1 MSHSPSPNPSTLD
14 FFEVLRRNVASFPE
28 RVAFQILA
36 EESRETFTYA
46 RVAEDIRKISLLLAR
61 AGVGS
66 GDTAGIL
73 MENHPRWGIAFLAAQ
88 SAGAIVVPLDI
99 LHDHATLA
107 KLIQHAECRF
117 MIVSERLAPVWKQVQ
132 ALLGAPL
139 PFLVAGEKCEAAGWE
154 TAPLPLVERGL
165 DDGLM
170 ILYTSGTTGN
180 PKGVA
185 LTRRNVYRNVVEA
198 VNVVGPTAEDHF
210 LSVLPLYHIL
220 SLVINFMIPVYLG
233 ARVTFLQSLEAQKVL
248 KAFREEGVTI
258 FICVPQFFYLAHR
271 RIMQE
276 VARQSFLKR
285 FLFRRLLAVSRFCNL
300 SLGVNPG
307 RFFFKAIHEP
317 FGPTLRLLG
326 VGGARFD
333 PQVAGSFRD
342 LGFNLAQAFGMTETA
357 ALITIAL
364 PKGRQVGT
372 AGAAMSHDEVRI
384 KEPGENG
391 VGEVLVRGENVMPGY
406 YKNPEATAEALK
418 DGWLH
423 TGDLGFI
430 DSGGFLHVTGRM
442 KDVIVLSSGKNIY
455 PEEIEKHYQSEMPY
469 IKEICV
475 IGVPDTTSGEGGE
488 KLHAVIVP
496 DFDYLK
502 NEQILSA
509 YETIRWR
516 METVSQSLPAYK
528 RVMSLEIRTEPLPL
542 TTTRKIKRFEVQR
555 EVLDRGSK
563 PPAAV
568 VDAAPETPVETRLFA
583 LLRSVKDAPAI
594 NPAMNLELDLGFTS
608 LERVE
613 MLSSIQE
620 AFGARIPEVEAA
632 RIHTVAELILAVQR
646 LQTGGAVVSEDEA
659 QFSWDAIL
667 AAPLEPE
674 DARTLDEALR
684 PRPVVELIYF
694 LLSRVLAFACRLL
707 LRFRV
712 EGRENLVP
720 SPGLLC
726 PNHASFLDG
735 FLLVSAVPYS
745 VLRRMFILADIE
757 YFKGPLL
764 SRAAGWIKVI
774 TVTPDR
780 GVRTS
785 LRLAAEGLRRGMTM
799 CVFPE
804 GERSIDGT
812 VKVFRKGSAILAT
825 ELGLKVA
832 PVGIRGAWDVWRRGS
847 NRIRLRPVTL
857 VFGKPLEAAG
867 KTTDAFNDELR
878 EAVIKL
884 L

>member
-1 MSHSPSPNPSTLD
+1 LTLD

-36 EESRETFTYA
+36 EEGRETFTYA
-46 RVAEDIRKISLLLAR
+46 RVAEDIRKISLLLGR
-61 AGVGS
+61 AGVHS
-66 GDTAGIL
+66 GDTVGIL

-99 LHDHATLA
+99 LHDPATLA
-107 KLIQHAECRF
+107 KLIQHSDCRF
-117 MIVSERLAPVWKQVQ
+117 MIVSERLAPVWEQVQ

-139 PFLVAGEKCEAAGWE
+139 PFLVAGEKSEAAGWE
-154 TAPLPLVERGL
+154 TAPLPIVERGL
-165 DDGLM
+165 DEALM

-276 VARQSFLKR
+276 VARQNLLKR
-285 FLFRRLLAVSRFCNL
+285 FLFRRLLVVSRFCNL

-307 RFFFKAIHEP
+307 RFFFKAIHQQ
-317 FGPTLRLLG
+317 FGPTLRLFG

-372 AGAAMSHDEVRI
+372 AGAPMSHDEVRI

-391 VGEVLVRGENVMPGY
+391 VGEVLVRGENVMLGY

-423 TGDLGFI
+423 TGDLGCI
-430 DSGGFLHVTGRM
+430 DTRGFLHVTGRM

-455 PEEIEKHYQSEMPY
+455 PEEIEKHYQSEIPY

-475 IGVPDTTSGEGGE
+475 IGVPDTSSGAGGE

-496 DFDYLK
+496 DFEYLK
-502 NEQILSA
+502 KEQILSA

-516 METVSQSLPAYK
+516 METVSQSLPGYK
-528 RVMSLEIRTEPLPL
+528 RVMSLEIRSEPLPL
-542 TTTRKIKRFEVQR
+542 TTTRKVKRFEVQR
-555 EVLDRGSK
+555 EVLDQASK
-563 PPAAV
+563 PAAAPA
-568 VDAAPETPVETRLFA
+568 DAAPETPIEARLFA
-583 LLRSVKDAPAI
+583 LIRSVKDAPAL
-594 NPAMNLELDLGFTS
+594 NPALNLELDLGFTS

-613 MLSSIQE
+613 LLSSIQE
-620 AFGARIPEVEAA
+620 AFGARIPEVEAT
-632 RIHTVAELILAVQR
+632 RIHTVADLILAVKR
-646 LQTGGAVVSEDEA
+646 LQSDGTAVSEEDEGK
-659 QFSWDAIL
+659 FSWDAIL

-684 PRPVVELIYF
+684 ARPVVELIYF
-694 LLSRVLAFACRLL
+694 LLSRLLALACRLL

-712 EGRENLVP
+712 EGRENLAP
-720 SPGLLC
+720 PPGLLC
-726 PNHASFLDG
+726 PNHVSFLDG
-735 FLLVSAVPYS
+735 FLLVSAVPFS

-764 SRAAGWIKVI
+764 SRAARWIKVI

-832 PVGIRGAWDVWRRGS
+832 PVGIRGAWEVWRRGS
-847 NRIRLRPVTL
+847 NQIRLLPVTL
-857 VFGKPLEAAG
+857 VFGKPLDATG
-867 KTTDAFNDELR
+867 KTADAFNEELR
-878 EAVIKL
+878 EAVKKL